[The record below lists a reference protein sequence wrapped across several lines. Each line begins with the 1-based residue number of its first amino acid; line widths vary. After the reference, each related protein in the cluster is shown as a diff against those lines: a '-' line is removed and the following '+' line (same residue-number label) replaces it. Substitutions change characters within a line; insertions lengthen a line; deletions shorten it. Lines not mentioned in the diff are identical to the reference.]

1 MVVTVYLVILQVRM
15 HRSPAWLI
23 GFCGFLAGVLFFV
36 PVTNGYNPE
45 VEQSPV
51 VLTSWALRH
60 IMERHWP
67 DSPAFGAG
75 KFQIGITASSLREM
89 VNEAVANG
97 RSRPNTHGRPGTI
110 YEYDFH
116 HPIGTTID
124 GGPATR
130 LRVVVNNRNEVITAF
145 PF

>member
-1 MVVTVYLVILQVRM
+1 MR
-15 HRSPAWLI
+15 RSPAWLI
-23 GFCGFLAGVLFFV
+23 GFCGFLSGVLFFV

-45 VEQSPV
+45 VDQSPV

-67 DSPAFGAG
+67 DSPASGAG
-75 KFQIGITASSLREM
+75 KFQIGITASSLRDM
-89 VNEAVANG
+89 INEAVANG

-110 YEYDFH
+110 YEYDFYR
-116 HPIGTTID
+116 PIGTTID

>member
-1 MVVTVYLVILQVRM
+1 M
-15 HRSPAWLI
+15 
-23 GFCGFLAGVLFFV
+23 
-36 PVTNGYNPE
+36 TNGYNPE
-45 VEQSPV
+45 VDQSPV

-67 DSPAFGAG
+67 DSPASGAG

-89 VNEAVANG
+89 INEAVANG

-110 YEYDFH
+110 YEYDFY